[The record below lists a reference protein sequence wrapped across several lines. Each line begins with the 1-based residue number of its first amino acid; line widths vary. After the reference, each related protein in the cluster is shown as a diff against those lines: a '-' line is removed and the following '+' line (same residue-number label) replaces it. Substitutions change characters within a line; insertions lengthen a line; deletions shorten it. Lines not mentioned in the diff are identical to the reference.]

1 MFGMFLLELLSTLD
15 VDMVDDIH
23 VNTWFF
29 NLISAG
35 ICLNFPSI
43 LLSFFKLCS
52 HSPSVPRTS
61 LGLKQ

>member
-43 LLSFFKLCS
+43 YTLVLLQVVFTFSKCS
-52 HSPSVPRTS
+52 KDIS
-61 LGLKQ
+61 GA